1 MNNQTSSPVLLREIR
16 DGSVLIL
23 TLNDPSR
30 RNPLS
35 GTIKEALLA
44 ALADAE
50 QNPEIRAIVLTG
62 AGGHFSSGGD
72 LAGMDMDGL
81 AAGRARMGRNKD
93 LVRAFVQST
102 RPLIAAIE
110 GWCAG
115 GSIGVALCC
124 DTLVAGAGAR
134 FVASF
139 PRVGLVPDLGLL
151 HTLRRRIGDGPARQ
165 MLLYAEPV
173 DAARAA
179 ELGLVDHVVPEGG
192 ALEAAV
198 ERARALA
205 GLAPMSIALTRQY
218 LFAEIEATLDWEQN
232 MQAALF
238 LSADHQEGKNAFFNK
253 RKPVFRGK

>member
-1 MNNQTSSPVLLREIR
+1 MSEQPGSSVLIREIR
-16 DGSVLIL
+16 NESVLVL

-35 GTIKEALLA
+35 APIKEALLG
-44 ALADAE
+44 ALADA
-50 QNPEIRAIVLTG
+50 QQDPGIRAIVITG

-81 AAGRARMGRNKD
+81 AAGRSRMGRNKD
-93 LVRAFVQST
+93 LVRALTQST
-102 RPLIAAIE
+102 KPLIAAIE

-115 GSIGVALCC
+115 GSIGIALCC
-124 DTLVAGAGAR
+124 DTLVAGTGAR

-151 HTLRRRIGDGPARQ
+151 HTLRRRVGDGPARQ
-165 MLLYAEPV
+165 MLLYAEPI

-179 ELGLVDHVVPEGG
+179 DIGLIDHVVPDGH
-192 ALEAAV
+192 ALETAV
-198 ERARALA
+198 ERACALA
-205 GLAPMSIALTRQY
+205 KLAPMTIALTRQY
-218 LFAEIEATLDWEQN
+218 LFTGIEAALDWEQN

-238 LSADHQEGKNAFFNK
+238 LSADHEEGKAAFFGK
-253 RKPVFRGK
+253 REPDFKGK